1 LQLSKILLGFVW
13 AGAILGA
20 SWGGVLAQDANRDEV
35 ACGQINKRSL
45 DHARVVSATF
55 DSGGAQISSKVDRFG
70 DLKFDLPPS
79 CRVKIVL
86 APTPDSHIEA
96 EIWMPVAARWN
107 GKLWSTG
114 NGGLAGS
121 IDELSMSAI
130 LSRGYVSSGSDT
142 GHQAAGTDGSWALG
156 HPQKRIDYGYRA
168 VHETAVKSK
177 ALIQRFYGKQVARS
191 YFAGGSNGGRAALQE
206 AQRYPEDYDGIEAGA
221 PAFDG
226 ANTVL
231 LWSWLEQQFQKP
243 GARIPPEKLTAIA
256 AAAMNECDAA
266 DGLKDG
272 LIDDPRRCHVR
283 AEVLLCRGEETN
295 ECLTPAQVA
304 SLKAIYEGP
313 GGNDPAGYHYYGYS
327 PGGELNWPSW
337 LASQTSAQ
345 SIATNFATEFQRYLF
360 NNDAAWTIE
369 RFNLERDA
377 NAGFHRM
384 EEFYEALDADLS
396 RFAARGGK
404 LIIYHGWADPALQP
418 QLSIDYYE
426 RVRER
431 MRPDK
436 TAKFMRLYMVP
447 GMGHVF
453 GGNGP
458 NVFGQMLAP
467 TVNSTPATNIG
478 KALEAWV
485 EEGLAPGAIIGAEHI
500 NDVAA
505 IFRTDAGAPTRTRP
519 ICPYPQAARYRGEGS
534 IAEAANFACVD
545 P

>member
-1 LQLSKILLGFVW
+1 LRLPKILLRFVW
-13 AGAILGA
+13 AAAILGA
-20 SWGGVLAQDANRDEV
+20 SWGGAFAQDANRDEV
-35 ACGQINKRSL
+35 ACRAINKLFL
-45 DHARVVSATF
+45 DHARVISAAF
-55 DSGGAQISSKVDRFG
+55 DMGGAQISSKAERLG

-79 CRVKIVL
+79 CRVKIEL
-86 APTPDSHIEA
+86 TPTSDSHIEA
-96 EIWMPVAARWN
+96 EIWMPVTARWN

-142 GHQAAGTDGSWALG
+142 GHQASGIDGNWALG

-177 ALIQRFYGKQVARS
+177 VLIQRFYGKHVGRS

-221 PAFDG
+221 PAFNG

-243 GARIPPEKLTAIA
+243 GARIPPEKLAAIA
-256 AAAMNECDAA
+256 AAAMNECDVA

-272 LIDDPRRCHVR
+272 LIEDPRRCHVR
-283 AEVLLCRGEETN
+283 PEVLLCRGEETN

-327 PGGELNWPSW
+327 PGGELNWQSW

-345 SIATNFATEFQRYLF
+345 SVATIFATEFQRYLF
-360 NNDAAWTIE
+360 NNDATWTFE
-369 RFNLERDA
+369 RFSLERDA
-377 NAGFHRM
+377 SEGLHRM
-384 EEFYEALDADLS
+384 EEFYEALDVDLS

-436 TAKFMRLYMVP
+436 AAKFMRLYMVP

-458 NVFGQMLAP
+458 NVFGQMLPP
-467 TVNSTPATNIG
+467 TVNSTSATSIG

-485 EEGLAPGAIIGAEHI
+485 EEGIPPGPIIGAEHI
-500 NDVAA
+500 NDVKA
-505 IFRTDAGAPTRTRP
+505 IYLTDAGKPTRTRP
-519 ICPYPQAARYRGEGS
+519 ICPYPQVARYRGAGS
-534 IAEAANFACVD
+534 VDEAANFACVS